1 MNGLVWFAVIVGAVA
16 AGTVAAV
23 AVVKRAERKLTAEEA
38 ARRRLLREM
47 RRY

>member
-1 MNGLVWFAVIVGAVA
+1 MNGLVWFAVIVV

-23 AVVKRAERKLTAEEA
+23 AVVKRAERNLTAEEA

-47 RRY
+47 RRH